1 MARRQ
6 REIRMTAQK
15 PPPTAGGCDQNT
27 QNKRLKPLY
36 DSIDAGRC
44 KDAID
49 IADKIVRKF
58 STKDRGNL
66 NDRVTVTTAKA
77 LKALALIRTENA
89 SDAAPLIEASEQA
102 MLTDEFNEGTLQV
115 LFHCFKESYLPNRI
129 PLLLENILR
138 GRTATENLLN
148 ELYFG
153 YARVCDFKN
162 QQKIANMLFRDFKQ
176 NKYLIWAATS
186 VVMQAISN
194 SSLSEKIFYPLA
206 QGMLEKGLADRQHTR
221 AEVHLYF
228 HVLWSR
234 GACDKALEYIQK
246 GNEKTNE
253 SISDLER
260 ERLMLDALESSDRFD
275 ELRKYAR
282 ELIEQSGFVNF
293 APWKALLALSEKHIE
308 RGDLESFKKM
318 LPEYEELVRLSD
330 EQAGNSVLLAHG
342 RKLLQNMILRLIV
355 RSGCAKTDELK
366 DFQPNFGSFVENT
379 KAIVK
384 DAFNRPYCF
393 KDVSQFFS
401 MLTEGDKQQIL
412 EFVDAE
418 FGARIDEQI
427 KEGMLGYEFVLREQ
441 LRTGFGFY
449 ARLDAAKRRA
459 VALDLLNVLRK
470 QDAATPNLE
479 DYAKN
484 IAIVIANL
492 LWEVYAET
500 TNRNYLYEAAVM
512 LEYVID
518 RCPNVYVAG
527 LLLMRV
533 YSVLGNMQRIMT
545 LFNKLDIKYIQRD
558 SLGYLTFT
566 SAVQFGRF
574 KEAIY
579 YYTSMTTQ
587 FDQNERETS
596 ESIVTANK
604 VGSLEKIPQLV
615 QFMER
620 CRNSLY
626 ARGADVLNQLLSAC
640 FAVENF
646 HLAVITLHGDDERIE
661 WNKITDPRDFGAI
674 ECFAISDDRTT
685 EKVRQM
691 SFAETLDYIRFFHL
705 LGRLVGKI
713 GTADVEKIA
722 FDADY
727 AALRSH
733 FDFCKSAY
741 PRSECATY
749 LQGFAAPALVSL
761 VQFDVMTPV
770 FSLLDVCARLMA
782 LEERK
787 AEVSLHELLLVSSEV
802 FRTPDFR
809 LLMDQCTLSSR
820 TADFVANC
828 SHSLLLMTL
837 SAMLI
842 KFMEARA
849 RFLIPQLKPT
859 ADGKPEVDDEQLAA
873 EFRKAA
879 RLADAQPNSTTN
891 GATAERPE
899 GDERP
904 AEATGR
910 TGGKKAKKQKSK
922 TFEEMTV
929 EEKIPEAFRIA
940 YGQLIQTVGALEERM
955 RSASELLDK
964 TISFRAEDCLDFEA
978 EGLGAY
984 VTALD
989 QSLRDSH
996 RRTLTELLLYTARI
1010 QTFFR
1015 AQNFQLISV
1024 RFVGSEKSVQS

>member
-1 MARRQ
+1 
-6 REIRMTAQK
+6 
-15 PPPTAGGCDQNT
+15 
-27 QNKRLKPLY
+27 
-36 DSIDAGRC
+36 
-44 KDAID
+44 
-49 IADKIVRKF
+49 
-58 STKDRGNL
+58 
-66 NDRVTVTTAKA
+66 
-77 LKALALIRTENA
+77 
-89 SDAAPLIEASEQA
+89 
-102 MLTDEFNEGTLQV
+102 
-115 LFHCFKESYLPNRI
+115 
-129 PLLLENILR
+129 
-138 GRTATENLLN
+138 
-148 ELYFG
+148 
-153 YARVCDFKN
+153 
-162 QQKIANMLFRDFKQ
+162 
-176 NKYLIWAATS
+176 
-186 VVMQAISN
+186 
-194 SSLSEKIFYPLA
+194 
-206 QGMLEKGLADRQHTR
+206 MLEKGLADRQQPR

-246 GNEKTNE
+246 ANEKTNE

-260 ERLMLDALESSDRFD
+260 ERLMLDALESSDRFE

-293 APWKALLALSEKHIE
+293 APWKALLGLSEKHIE
-308 RGDLESFKKM
+308 GGDLDSFKKM
-318 LPEYEELVRLSD
+318 LPEYEELVRLAD

-355 RSGCAKTDELK
+355 RSGC
-366 DFQPNFGSFVENT
+366 SFVENT
-379 KAIVK
+379 KVIVK
-384 DAFNRPYCF
+384 TAFNQPYCF

-401 MLTEGDKQQIL
+401 MLSEGDKQEIL

-418 FGARIDEQI
+418 FRARIDEQI
-427 KEGMLGYEFVLREQ
+427 KEETVGYEFVLREQ

-449 ARLDAAKRRA
+449 ARMDAAERRA
-459 VALDLLNVLRK
+459 VALELLNVLRK
-470 QDAATPNLE
+470 QDTATPDLE
-479 DYAKN
+479 DFAKN
-484 IAIVIANL
+484 IANL

-500 TNRNYLYEAAVM
+500 INRNYLYEAAVM

-527 LLLMRV
+527 LLLMRI

-545 LFNKLDIKYIQRD
+545 LFNKLDIKCIQRD

-646 HLAVITLHGDDERIE
+646 HLAVITLHGDDEQIE

-713 GTADVEKIA
+713 GTADVEKVA

-787 AEVSLHELLLVSSEV
+787 AEVSLHELLRVSSEV

-809 LLMDQCTLSSR
+809 LLMDKCTLSSR

-849 RFLIPQLKPT
+849 CFFIPQLKSK
-859 ADGKPEVDDEQLAA
+859 ADGKPDVDDEQLTE

-879 RLADAQPNSTTN
+879 RLADAQSKAATN
-891 GATAERPE
+891 GATAERPD

-904 AEATGR
+904 PEPSGR
-910 TGGKKAKKQKSK
+910 PSGKKAKKQKSK
-922 TFEEMTV
+922 TFKEMTV
-929 EEKIPEAFRIA
+929 EESR
-940 YGQLIQTVGALEERM
+940 
-955 RSASELLDK
+955 
-964 TISFRAEDCLDFEA
+964 
-978 EGLGAY
+978 
-984 VTALD
+984 
-989 QSLRDSH
+989 
-996 RRTLTELLLYTARI
+996 
-1010 QTFFR
+1010 
-1015 AQNFQLISV
+1015 
-1024 RFVGSEKSVQS
+1024 